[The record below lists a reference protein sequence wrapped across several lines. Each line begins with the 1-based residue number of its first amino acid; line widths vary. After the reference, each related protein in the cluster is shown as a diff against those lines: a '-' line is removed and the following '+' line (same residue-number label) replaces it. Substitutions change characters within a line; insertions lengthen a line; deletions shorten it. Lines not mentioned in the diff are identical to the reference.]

1 MLSDLSSDLLRGKI
15 YDPCCGS
22 GGMFV
27 QSMEFIKQHEGNSK
41 NVSIYGQE
49 AIATTRKLG
58 MMNLAIRGISYNLG
72 CNSPSAILPGHYQKS
87 KIIAARY
94 IISYNNDISSR
105 LW

>member
-1 MLSDLSSDLLRGKI
+1 
-15 YDPCCGS
+15 
-22 GGMFV
+22 MFV

-72 CNSPSAILPGHYQKS
+72 EKMQIHF
-87 KIIAARY
+87 
-94 IISYNNDISSR
+94 
-105 LW
+105 